1 MPRPHAQR
9 AVLFADICGST
20 RLYQRLGDALAKRV
34 VGEALSLL
42 GGALSQ
48 YQGRL
53 VKTIGDCALCMFP
66 DADCAVL
73 AASRMQS
80 MFADGRPGGEAIRIH
95 VGIHF
100 GSVIEDDGDVF
111 GATVN
116 IAAYLAAVAS
126 PEQILIAEKM
136 QAALSPPLKLCVRPL
151 FNALLKGAVSSTTV
165 YQVLWK
171 PEDAEVTSINLSAE
185 RLLPSDLG
193 SLRVAF
199 GKQSFVVDRF
209 RPVLAIGRGPGS
221 DLVVKDMF
229 ASRQHA
235 SICVRHTNFCLV
247 DQSINGTFVKVDDG
261 AEVHVLREEFPLAGT
276 GRISLGRS
284 FGEAPSE
291 VIEFS
296 RDRRSMF
303 RI

>member
-1 MPRPHAQR
+1 MPRPHVPR

-20 RLYQRLGDALAKRV
+20 RLYQRLGDVAAQRV
-34 VGEALSLL
+34 VGETLALLAS
-42 GGALSQ
+42 ALPQ
-48 YQGRL
+48 HEGRL
-53 VKTIGDCALCMFP
+53 VKTIGDCALCVFP
-66 DADCAVL
+66 EPNHAVL

-80 MFADGRPGGEAIRIH
+80 IVTQEPSHAEPIRIH
-95 VGIHF
+95 IGIHY
-100 GSVIEDDGDVF
+100 GPVIEDDDDVF

-116 IAAYLAAVAS
+116 VAAYLAAVAS

-136 QAALSPPLKLCVRPL
+136 QAALSPPLKLRVRPL
-151 FNALLKGAVSSTTV
+151 FNAYLKGAVGSTTV

-171 PEDAEVTSINLSAE
+171 AEDAEVTSINLNAR

-193 SLRVAF
+193 SLRVAL
-199 GKQSFVVDRF
+199 GRQSLVVDRF
-209 RPVLAIGRGPGS
+209 RPLLAIGRGPGT
-221 DLVVKDMF
+221 DLVVTDAF
-229 ASRQHA
+229 ASRHHA
-235 SICVRHTNFCLV
+235 SIYARQTSFYLV
-247 DQSINGTFVKVDDG
+247 DQSINGTFVQVDDG
-261 AEVHVLREEFPLAGT
+261 EAVQVLREEFLLGGS

-284 FGEAPSE
+284 FDEAPSE